1 MIDRALSFRLSR
13 AVLFSFVLLTAG
25 LTQAKE
31 PKFPPPDDARV
42 AVVNGN
48 MRVNGISS
56 SVRQFDTKESLEDV
70 VAFYRDEWGDGAD
83 DEPRYTITNVNPP
96 WTVVSRVEDEYL
108 MTVQVQPTNDGGS
121 WGFLALSR
129 LPARGRSPKLGG
141 DFPSM
146 RESHTLNEVVSKD
159 PGQTGRTMLLGNKYN
174 LRTNVA
180 FYRDRFD
187 ANGWA
192 FDMDKS
198 IGGVIHVLAL
208 RKGHKRLNIVVAQA
222 NKNGSRIIVN
232 EVTHDI
238 L

>member
-1 MIDRALSFRLSR
+1 MVRMRNMGLHLG
-13 AVLFSFVLLTAG
+13 VLLLFALMTSGWA
-25 LTQAKE
+25 QAKE

-42 AVVNGN
+42 AIVNGN
-48 MRVNGISS
+48 MRINGITS
-56 SVRQFDTKESLEDV
+56 SVRQFNTRESLEDV
-70 VAFYRDEWGDGAD
+70 VDFYRDKWGHGPNN
-83 DEPRYTITNVNPP
+83 EPGYTVTNVNRP

-129 LPARGRSPKLGG
+129 LPDRGRSPKLGQ

-146 RESHTLNEVVSKD
+146 RGSHVLNEVVSKD
-159 PGQTGRTMLLGNKYN
+159 PGQTGRTMLLGNKFD

-187 ANGWA
+187 AAGWA

-198 IGGVIHVLAL
+198 IGGVMHVMAL
-208 RKGHKRLNIVVAQA
+208 RKGRKRLNIVIAETG
-222 NKNGSRIIVN
+222 KFGSRIIVN

>member
-1 MIDRALSFRLSR
+1 MIDRTFGLRSGIL
-13 AVLFSFVLLTAG
+13 LCLVLLVSGIAA
-25 LTQAKE
+25 AKE
-31 PKFPPPDDARV
+31 PKFPPPDDATV

-56 SVRQFDTKESLEDV
+56 NVRQFNTKDSLEDV
-70 VAFYRDEWGDGAD
+70 VDFYREQWRDDGSD
-83 DEPRYTITNVNPP
+83 QPGYTVTNINPP
-96 WTVVSRVEDEYL
+96 WTVVSRIEDEYL

-129 LPARGRSPKLGG
+129 LPDRGRSPKLGE

-146 RESHTLNEVVSKD
+146 QGSQTLNEVVSKD
-159 PGQTGRTMLLGNKYN
+159 PGQTGRTMLLGNKYD
-174 LRTNVA
+174 LQTNVA
-180 FYRDRFD
+180 FYRNRFG
-187 ANGWA
+187 AAGWA

-208 RKGHKRLNIVVAQA
+208 RKGRKRLNMVITETG
-222 NKNGSRIIVN
+222 KNGARIIVN